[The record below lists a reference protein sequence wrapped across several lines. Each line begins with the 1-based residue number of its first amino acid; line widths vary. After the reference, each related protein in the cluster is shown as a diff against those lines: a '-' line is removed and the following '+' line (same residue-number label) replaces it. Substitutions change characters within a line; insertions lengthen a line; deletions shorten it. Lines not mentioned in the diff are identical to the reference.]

1 MKISIANPSI
11 APHVKQNV
19 IAYFDSGV
27 LSIFYTTFFS
37 HSKNK
42 LSAFLSK
49 IPGLNNEL
57 KKRDFNSLPITHF
70 KSKPVLEIIRS
81 VAARKLNAKVTD
93 AIWHYGELAFDQWV
107 AKQIDARKIDAIHT
121 YEHCALTT
129 LKTARLKGIYTIYE
143 QLSQHHAF
151 FTQIANQQIHLYP
164 ALKTP
169 DIDLL
174 VNNKAAKRNKR
185 RDNELQLADT
195 ILCNSSFTKRTLVEA
210 GVDEKKI
217 TVIPLAFPQPI
228 EKIRERHISDPV
240 KFLYAGNQSL
250 RKGIHLLYEA
260 WRICNF
266 HAIQAEL
273 WLVGKMELPENL
285 RKNLPGKVIIK
296 NTIPHEE
303 LLALYNEADVFV
315 LPTLADG
322 FGMVITESMS
332 RGTPVITTENSAG
345 PDLIRDNENGWL
357 IPAGDLVALV
367 GQLKKI
373 VEKPESLTAIGA
385 AALVSAGSWQSED
398 YRLRLVKIIN
408 DGFQH
413 YNNNLLKI
421 K

>member
-81 VAARKLNAKVTD
+81 LAARKLNAKVTD

-129 LKTARLKGIYTIYE
+129 LKTAKLKGIYTIYE

-151 FTQIANQQIHLYP
+151 FTRIANQQIHLYP

-174 VNNKAAKRNKR
+174 VNNKAAIRNKR

-228 EKIRERHISDPV
+228 EKITERHVSEPV

-260 WRICNF
+260 WRICDFN
-266 HAIQAEL
+266 AIEAEL

-285 RKNLPGKVIIK
+285 RKNLPGNVTLK
-296 NTIPHEE
+296 NRIPHEE
-303 LLALYNEADVFV
+303 LLALYNKADVFV

-332 RGTPVITTENSAG
+332 QGTPVITTENSAG
-345 PDLIRDNENGWL
+345 PDLIKHSENGWI
-357 IPAGDLVALV
+357 IPSGNLNALV
-367 GQLKKI
+367 KQMKAIVKNAAELDKI
-373 VEKPESLTAIGA
+373 SA
-385 AALVSAGSWQSED
+385 AALLSAHGWQWPD
-398 YRLRLVKIIN
+398 YR
-408 DGFQH
+408 
-413 YNNNLLKI
+413 NLLNQKI
-421 K
+421 NALYKINRKKL